1 MRNSAFIVFAIMAT
15 AAGCSREKPGT
26 DLTDTDIVA
35 QYRDSV
41 LRRSDIERQLPAGI
55 SKEDSLQLIAT
66 IADEWIDGYLI
77 EDLAAGQID
86 DLDHI
91 NDLTGRYRRSLIADS
106 YRRKMRAN
114 GVQPV
119 DMERVKAY
127 YRQHSAELRLE
138 RPIVKG
144 LYIKLRSE
152 SRHLDEIRNWMR
164 NPGPETY
171 DALEN
176 TGRREALS
184 FRYFADE
191 WIDFDAI
198 AGEIPSKLG
207 DADKFVEENADF
219 ETEQNGIVYI
229 LHLTEH
235 RKSGEPM
242 PEAYAT
248 PLIEDRM
255 KMLHLADYEAGLI
268 KALRKSA
275 IEKGI
280 LKEGTY
286 SIPSK

>member
-1 MRNSAFIVFAIMAT
+1 MRNSAFIVLAIMAT
-15 AAGCSREKPGT
+15 AAGCSQEKPGT